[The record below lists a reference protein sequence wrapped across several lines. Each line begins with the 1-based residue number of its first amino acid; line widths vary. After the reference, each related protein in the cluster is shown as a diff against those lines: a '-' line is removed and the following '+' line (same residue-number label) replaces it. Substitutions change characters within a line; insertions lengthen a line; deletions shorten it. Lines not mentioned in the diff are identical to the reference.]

1 MDKRRTKQRKV
12 VRSSAYEVEVS
23 SIEWEFINMTE
34 QEEDLI
40 YRMHKLVGDR
50 WELIAGRIPG
60 RTPEEI
66 ERFWLMRH
74 NDGFASRRRSEYK
87 RRCSKY

>member
-1 MDKRRTKQRKV
+1 MDKRSRKNT
-12 VRSSAYEVEVS
+12 RSSMNNNGEFEEVS
-23 SIEWEFINMTE
+23 SRQWEIVDLSPA
-34 QEEDLI
+34 EEDLF
-40 YRMHKLVGDR
+40 YRMHKLLGNR

-74 NDGFASRRRSEYK
+74 SEVFSDLRK
-87 RRCSKY
+87 RTKS

>member
-1 MDKRRTKQRKV
+1 MDKRSTKNT
-12 VRSSAYEVEVS
+12 SSSMNNNGVFEEVS
-23 SIEWEFINMTE
+23 SRQWEIVDLSPA
-34 QEEDLI
+34 EEDLF
-40 YRMHKLVGDR
+40 YRMHKLVGNR

-74 NDGFASRRRSEYK
+74 S
-87 RRCSKY
+87 

>member
-1 MDKRRTKQRKV
+1 MDKRSRKNTK
-12 VRSSAYEVEVS
+12 SSMNNNGEFEEVS
-23 SIEWEFINMTE
+23 SRQWEIVNLNPA
-34 QEEDLI
+34 EEDLV
-40 YRMHKLVGDR
+40 YRMHKLVGNR

-74 NDGFASRRRSEYK
+74 SEIFSNLRTGTK
-87 RRCSKY
+87 S